1 MDFLRSIFTSFWFE
15 AIIRLF
21 LGFILAGIIG
31 AERESVNKPAGFKT
45 HSLIGISSVLIML
58 CGEYL
63 STKYANADASRIPAQ
78 LLSGIGFIGAGTI
91 LRDGFN
97 VKGLTTASS
106 LLAVTCIGLSIG
118 AGFYLGGIIS
128 TVIVYII
135 LSYSYSMF
143 GSLDHFTNVELNLT
157 VEDFA
162 NTLPVI
168 QGILDKYGIS
178 IKKIKNN
185 QKDEKHS
192 KDVQLIFRYHKDI
205 NINSVLT
212 EISALDNVT
221 DLEEG

>member
-1 MDFLRSIFTSFWFE
+1 
-15 AIIRLF
+15 
-21 LGFILAGIIG
+21 
-31 AERESVNKPAGFKT
+31 
-45 HSLIGISSVLIML
+45 
-58 CGEYL
+58 
-63 STKYANADASRIPAQ
+63 
-78 LLSGIGFIGAGTI
+78 
-91 LRDGFN
+91 
-97 VKGLTTASS
+97 
-106 LLAVTCIGLSIG
+106 
-118 AGFYLGGIIS
+118 
-128 TVIVYII
+128 
-135 LSYSYSMF
+135 MF

-157 VEDFA
+157 VENFA

>member
-128 TVIVYII
+128 TLIVYII